1 MNQRMLQ
8 HIAVSLTAAVMV
20 TLAAAL
26 PATAQSKPELQKV
39 HIGVGG
45 KAALY
50 YLPLTITEQLGAM
63 KVRLSRDGVLVE
75 EGAGKN
81 SLRSP
86 ALCLAEL
93 AAAIAAQP
101 GAEPLKAGELVSTGS
116 LTDAH
121 PIKAGEQWTV
131 EPDGIDL
138 PPLTLNVHN

>member
-50 YLPLTITEQLGAM
+50 YLPLTITEQLGYF
-63 KVRLSRDGVLVE
+63 R
-75 EGAGKN
+75 
-81 SLRSP
+81 
-86 ALCLAEL
+86 
-93 AAAIAAQP
+93 
-101 GAEPLKAGELVSTGS
+101 
-116 LTDAH
+116 
-121 PIKAGEQWTV
+121 GEQLCRKSSGCGVV
-131 EPDGIDL
+131 EIGIPRGIGFKDSIHDGE
-138 PPLTLNVHN
+138 